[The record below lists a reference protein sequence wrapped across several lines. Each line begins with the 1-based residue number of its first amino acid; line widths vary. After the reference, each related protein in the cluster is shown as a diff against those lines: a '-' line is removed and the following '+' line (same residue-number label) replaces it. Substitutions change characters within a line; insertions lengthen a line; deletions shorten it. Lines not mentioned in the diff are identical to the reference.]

1 LRAVFFIFP
10 FVSIFKNSGGKKEKM
25 KTKNKMLILMEIA
38 IVVCSVLLVAIPGI
52 AAEQTRQ
59 EVSVSEVTTA
69 SEDDYVLGIYGNAN
83 EDDTI
88 DMRDLTYVKLIF
100 FGERPETELADAKYD
115 AEINP
120 LDFVQIKLIIV
131 GKEKELTLVDTADRI
146 VTVKKPVERVV
157 WMNIYSADVP
167 QMFGIEDKIVGV
179 GDYIKEE
186 GVRFPEH
193 SKLSSVG
200 RSPPDYEMIL
210 SLNPG
215 VYMTYG
221 GRRYTLEHANK
232 LPGVTVV
239 GMYFYKPDI
248 LVEELEKLGYIFG
261 KKDEVKRYI
270 DNFHDKYMGLIKERT
285 KRLSEEEKPKVMVVY
300 GDKVSGAKSGT
311 HQQIEECCGRNVFAD
326 VSESSVEIDPE
337 EVIKRNPDV
346 ILRKIR
352 ATDVGGSGYHSDDT
366 SRLKE
371 MWEEI
376 TNRPEWSNVS
386 AVKNRRV
393 YITHLDLSYGLSDP
407 VAMIYWAKWFHPDLF
422 EDMDP
427 QTIHQEFIDEFL
439 SIDFNV
445 YEHGVFVYHPEQHPD
460 GR

>member
-1 LRAVFFIFP
+1 M
-10 FVSIFKNSGGKKEKM
+10 KKM
-25 KTKNKMLILMEIA
+25 KTKNKVITLVEIA
-38 IVVCSVLLVAIPGI
+38 VVLCSVFLVAIPAI
-52 AAEQTRQ
+52 AADQNTQ
-59 EVSVSEVTTA
+59 KVVSTSTTA
-69 SEDDYVLGIYGNAN
+69 SKDDFVLGIYGNAN

-100 FGERPETELADAKYD
+100 FGKKPETELADAKYD
-115 AEINP
+115 GKINP

-131 GKEKELTLVDTADRI
+131 GKEKELTLVDSADRI

-179 GDYIKEE
+179 GDYIKDE
-186 GVRFPEH
+186 GVRFPKL
-193 SKLSSVG
+193 SKLPSVG

-210 SLNPG
+210 SLNPS

-221 GRRYTLEHANK
+221 GRRYTLEHAKK

-239 GMYFYKPDI
+239 GMYFYKADTF
-248 LVEELEKLGYIFG
+248 VEELVKLGYIFG
-261 KKDEVKRYI
+261 KKDEAKHYI
-270 DNFHDKYMGLIKERT
+270 DEFHDKYIDLIKEQAE
-285 KRLSEEEKPKVMVVY
+285 RLSEEEKTKVMAVY

-311 HQQIEECCGRNVFAD
+311 HQQIEKCGGRNIFAD
-326 VSESSVEIDPE
+326 ISASSVKIDPE

-352 ATDVGGSGYHSDDT
+352 VADVGGSGYHSDDT
-366 SRLKE
+366 SKMNA
-371 MWEEI
+371 MWEDI
-376 TNRPEWSNVS
+376 MNRPEWSNVS
-386 AVKNRRV
+386 AVKNNRV
-393 YITHLDLSYGLSDP
+393 YMTHLDLSYGLSDL
-407 VAMIYWAKWFHPDLF
+407 VAMTYWAKWFHPDIF
-422 EDMDP
+422 EDIDP
-427 QTIHQEFIDEFL
+427 QAIHQEFIDEFL

-445 YEHGVFVYHPEQHPD
+445 YEHGVFVYHPDQHPD